1 MSDKKMVFGLTGL
14 FAAVIII
21 MLLLIPVEKKHEY
34 YQKWGE
40 LAVKAETD
48 ERARF
53 AIDNEELYTDY
64 WLNMLYTENEAV
76 FDFAYKYPF
85 NKDNYK
91 HMTFTDEELN
101 SNEVPAVYMNDPRWS
116 YEMNGSVKSQGCV
129 AVSITMANLYLNHNS
144 DVDPVKALVYAD
156 EMGYYGLG
164 GIGQENVSDIITHFG
179 MTADEHVFDK
189 DNGEKVTESEL
200 KSAVDTEGTVV
211 IAAVQGTTF
220 GDHALVIR
228 GYDENGFFIN
238 DPADPEKTAKQWDF
252 EVFENEL
259 VRYWVVTN

>member
-64 WLNMLYTENEAV
+64 WLKMLYSDNEEI

-101 SNEVPAVYMNDPRWS
+101 SDEIPAVYMDDLRWS
-116 YEMNGSVKSQGCV
+116 YEMNGAVKSQGCAAV
-129 AVSITMANLYLNHNS
+129 ALTMANLYLNHNS
-144 DVDPVKALVYAD
+144 DVDPVKILDYAD
-156 EMGYYGLG
+156 EMGYYGYG
-164 GIGQENVSDIITHFG
+164 GIDQKNISDVIAHFG

-189 DNGEKVTESEL
+189 DNDEKVTESEL
-200 KSAVDTEGTVV
+200 KSAIDTEETVV
-211 IAAVQGTTF
+211 IAAVQGETF
-220 GDHALVIR
+220 GNHALVIR
-228 GYDENGFFIN
+228 GYDENRFFIN

-252 EVFENEL
+252 QVFENEL